1 MDKSELSKSCIMEDG
16 MSGHSKWSTIKR
28 KKGAEDAKRGKVFTR
43 LARDIMMAAREG
55 GGDESANPRLKLAIA
70 KAKASN
76 MPKDNIERAIQR
88 GTGGGDGAAMEE
100 MTLEG
105 YGPDGVAYLVDV
117 VTDNKNRTLAEVKHA
132 FSRAGGSMASAGSVA
147 WQFEQKGYISVHGN
161 NLKFDDIFLVAA
173 EAGADDVVDEEE
185 SIVIYTPRE
194 LLAAVESTLTKSGF
208 EVDESELRWVAKN
221 ETELPTEKA
230 VQNMRLMEQLEEL
243 DDVDSVATNL
253 QITDAIAAAY
263 ETA

>member
-1 MDKSELSKSCIMEDG
+1 

-28 KKGAEDAKRGKVFTR
+28 KKGAEDAKRGKIFTR

-55 GGDESANPRLKLAIA
+55 GGDESANPKLKLAIA

-88 GTGGGDGAAMEE
+88 GTGGGEGAAMEE
-100 MTLEG
+100 ITLEG
-105 YGPDGVAYLVDV
+105 YGPEGVAYLVDV

-147 WQFEQKGYISVHGN
+147 WQFDKKGYISLAGD
-161 NLKFDDIFLVAA
+161 NLSFDEVFMVAA
-173 EAGADDVVDEEE
+173 EAGADDVVDEDGTI
-185 SIVIYTPRE
+185 IVYTPRE
-194 LLAAVESTLTKSGF
+194 MLAAVEDTLSNAGY
-208 EVDESELRWVAKN
+208 EVEESELRWVAKN

-243 DDVDSVATNL
+243 DDVETVATNL
-253 QITDAIAAAY
+253 QITDAIAEAF